1 MNTKSE
7 DENQT
12 NSSSNRWPVFAGFML
27 TFFPVILA
35 AVSFTLSSVFNWDDW
50 LKSNGSAIWAA
61 VLLVFLAEFWR
72 SDQSRRRSNQLLS
85 EMNSRVAADI
95 TSHDF
100 AEAITRAFELRKN
113 PNNVRI
119 FALSSYKI
127 QPLVEQLIE
136 KGTIPSV
143 QLLLA
148 NPDEYYHDP
157 SDIFTQEMSL
167 AVEWK
172 WLDMVRNKKISRLEV
187 RHYNFYPTEWFIL
200 LDNEVVVFGDFEFE
214 RNSVARAKTSSH
226 VFVAGNT
233 GAGVEVLLNM
243 SAKFSYLFESC
254 REEFG
259 SNRYNGA
266 VTSGQTLETG
276 KWPNTPEDN

>member
-1 MNTKSE
+1 MNTKYE

-259 SNRYNGA
+259 SNRYSGA